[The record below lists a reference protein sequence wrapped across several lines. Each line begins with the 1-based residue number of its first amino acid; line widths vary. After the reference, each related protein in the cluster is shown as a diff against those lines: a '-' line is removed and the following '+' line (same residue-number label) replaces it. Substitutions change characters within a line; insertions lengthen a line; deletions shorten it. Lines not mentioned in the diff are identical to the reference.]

1 MPKIY
6 VKKSVKNDFKQIDVN
21 QQIRILEAIKESLTK
36 DVYSGKPLKG
46 KYEGLYSLRIGD
58 YRVIY
63 KIVSDG
69 VLILAVGDRKDIYR

>member
-1 MPKIY
+1 MSNIY
-6 VKKSVKNDFKQIDVN
+6 FKKSVKNDFKQIDKE
-21 QQIRILEAIKESLTK
+21 QQKRIIEAIKENLTK
-36 DVYSGKPLKG
+36 NIYSGKPLKG

-69 VLILAVGDRKDIYR
+69 VLILAVGHRKDIYR